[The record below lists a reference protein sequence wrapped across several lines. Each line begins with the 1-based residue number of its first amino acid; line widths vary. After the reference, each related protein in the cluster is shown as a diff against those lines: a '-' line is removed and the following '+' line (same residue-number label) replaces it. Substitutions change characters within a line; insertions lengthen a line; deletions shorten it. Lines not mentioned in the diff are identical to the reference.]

1 MMVRG
6 TCIKNVSKTI
16 LINQALMRVLM
27 LTPKSNNVTFFDFS
41 LSSCH
46 FHSAWLANYIYHGG
60 LCFVELSIYKSM
72 IETLLKITNSNY
84 IMMMYGNCK

>member
-1 MMVRG
+1 MVRG

-27 LTPKSNNVTFFDFS
+27 VTPKSNNVTFFDFS

-46 FHSAWLANYIYHGG
+46 FLSAWLANYIYHHNAHCGG

-72 IETLLKITNSNY
+72 IETLLNKTNSN
-84 IMMMYGNCK
+84 